1 MKGLILLILGTDHIT
16 EVTGQAT
23 AEDMPLT
30 RAPSQLRL
38 AIGRIIRMAPGI
50 TSAGPITCGGRDTG
64 HGATVEAS
72 GSAGT
77 TW

>member
-1 MKGLILLILGTDHIT
+1 MKGLILLILGTDPIMVVQGRT
-16 EVTGQAT
+16 T

-30 RAPSQLRL
+30 QALSQLRL
-38 AIGRIIRMAPGI
+38 AIGRITRMAPGI
-50 TSAGPITCGGRDTG
+50 TSGGPITCGGRDTG